1 MVDIL
6 GVVAF
11 DCRIDEMVS
20 TAIQLC
26 RVMLYGGVGGSL
38 CQVLRTGVYYS
49 GILNDPSSRED
60 TRVH

>member
-1 MVDIL
+1 MFSPACVGVFKESIGLGTGVVDMS

-26 RVMLYGGVGGSL
+26 RVMLYGGMDGSL
-38 CQVLRTGVYYS
+38 CQVLRT
-49 GILNDPSSRED
+49 
-60 TRVH
+60 